1 MNNIKKYPFS
11 ELYEMSSGI
20 STTKAQAGH
29 GYPFVSFGTV
39 FNNYFLPE
47 QLPDLMDTSE
57 KEQDIYSIKEG
68 DILITRT
75 SETIDE
81 LAMSCVATKDFPKAT
96 YSGFTKRL
104 RPKTTGIAYHKYL
117 AFYLRGYLFRKAVTN
132 NAFLTLRASFNED
145 IFSFLNLYLPEY
157 QEQVKI
163 GDMLYNMERKI
174 SLNQKICSE
183 LEAMAKTLY
192 DYWFVQFDFP
202 DENGNP
208 YRTSGGEMVWN
219 EQLKREIP
227 KGWKHIEYSELVD
240 IENSSINPSSF
251 GETLMEHYS
260 IPAFDED
267 CMPAFDIAAT
277 IQSGKHKVLKESFL
291 VSKLNPQFKRIWNP
305 YCLTDN
311 AICST
316 EFMVYKPKDITLR
329 PICYAIANSDGF
341 YNHMVSK
348 AISSTGSRK
357 RIQPD
362 VSIQYSLAF
371 PLDRFI
377 VDRFCSHYS
386 PIMEKIKK
394 ARLENYELKKLRD
407 WLLPMLMNGQAT
419 VVDAEEE
426 ESGKVISY
434 MPQTVEVRQAARNF
448 GDKETDDTADLVQAY
463 LRRKQHDSKTQK
475 RN

>member
-1 MNNIKKYPFS
+1 MNNIKKYTFS

-75 SETIDE
+75 IETIDE
-81 LAMSCVATKDFPKAT
+81 LAMSCVAAKDYPKAT
-96 YSGFTKRL
+96 YSGFAKRL

-132 NAFLTLRASFNED
+132 NAFMTLRASFNED
-145 IFSFLNLYLPEY
+145 IFSFLNLYLPGY

-163 GDMLYNMERKI
+163 GDMLYNMEQKI
-174 SLNQKICSE
+174 TVNQKICSE
-183 LEAMAKTLY
+183 LEAMAKAIY

-202 DENGNP
+202 DENGKP
-208 YRTSGGEMVWN
+208 YRTSGGEMIWN
-219 EQLKREIP
+219 EQLKRKIP
-227 KGWKHIEYSELVD
+227 RGWKAIEYSELVD

-251 GETLMEHYS
+251 GETVMEHYS

-267 CMPAFDIAAT
+267 CMPAFDTADT
-277 IQSGKHKVLKESFL
+277 IQSGKYRVLKETFL
-291 VSKLNPQFKRIWNP
+291 VSKLNPQFRRIWNP

-362 VSIQYSLAF
+362 VSIKYSLAF
-371 PLDRFI
+371 PLDRFV
-377 VDRFCSHYS
+377 VDRFCSHYG

-394 ARLENYELKKLRD
+394 TKLENYELKKLHN
-407 WLLPMLMNGQAT
+407 WLLPMLMNGQAR
-419 VVDAEEE
+419 
-426 ESGKVISY
+426 
-434 MPQTVEVRQAARNF
+434 VE
-448 GDKETDDTADLVQAY
+448 
-463 LRRKQHDSKTQK
+463 
-475 RN
+475 

>member
-1 MNNIKKYPFS
+1 MKTKNLTQISNVTTGKLDANAEIPDGKFPFFTCAPTPMRINTFSFDDDVVLLAGNNAQGNFHLQRYKGKFDAYQRTYVITAKKGYDIDYIKYS
-11 ELYEMSSGI
+11 LELSL
-20 STTKAQAGH
+20 KH
-29 GYPFVSFGTV
+29 
-39 FNNYFLPE
+39 L
-47 QLPDLMDTSE
+47 
-57 KEQDIYSIKEG
+57 
-68 DILITRT
+68 
-75 SETIDE
+75 
-81 LAMSCVATKDFPKAT
+81 
-96 YSGFTKRL
+96 KRL
-104 RPKTTGIAYHKYL
+104 AQGSQTK
-117 AFYLRGYLFRKAVTN
+117 
-132 NAFLTLRASFNED
+132 FLTMQILDSFQVLDVPCEEQKTLISSVYAIDNK
-145 IFSFLNLYLPEY
+145 IRLN
-157 QEQVKI
+157 
-163 GDMLYNMERKI
+163 DR
-174 SLNQKICSE
+174 ICSE
-183 LEAMAKTLY
+183 LESMAKALY

-202 DENGNP
+202 DENGEP
-208 YRTSGGEMVWN
+208 YRTAGGEMVWN

-227 KGWKHIEYSELVD
+227 KGWSPIEYSELVD

-251 GETLMEHYS
+251 GETVMEHYS

-267 CMPAFDIAAT
+267 CMPTLDTADT
-277 IQSGKHKVLKESFL
+277 IQSGKYRVLKESFL

-329 PICYAIANSDGF
+329 PICYAIANSNGF

-407 WLLPMLMNGQAT
+407 WLLPMLMNGQAR
-419 VVDAEEE
+419 
-426 ESGKVISY
+426 
-434 MPQTVEVRQAARNF
+434 VE
-448 GDKETDDTADLVQAY
+448 
-463 LRRKQHDSKTQK
+463 
-475 RN
+475 

>member
-1 MNNIKKYPFS
+1 MNNIKKYTFS

-81 LAMSCVATKDFPKAT
+81 LAMSCVAAKDYPKAT

-132 NAFLTLRASFNED
+132 NAFMTLRASFNED
-145 IFSFLNLYLPEY
+145 IFSFLNLYLPGY
-157 QEQVKI
+157 QEQIKI
-163 GDMLYNMERKI
+163 GDMLYNMEQKI
-174 SLNQKICSE
+174 TVNQKICSE
-183 LEAMAKTLY
+183 LEAMAKAIY

-202 DENGNP
+202 DENGKP
-208 YRTSGGEMVWN
+208 YRTSGGEMIWN
-219 EQLKREIP
+219 EQLKRKIP
-227 KGWKHIEYSELVD
+227 RGWEAIEYSELVD

-251 GETLMEHYS
+251 GETVMEHYS

-267 CMPAFDIAAT
+267 CMPAFDTADT
-277 IQSGKHKVLKESFL
+277 IQSGKYRVLKETFL
-291 VSKLNPQFKRIWNP
+291 VSKLNPQFRRIWNP

-362 VSIQYSLAF
+362 VSIKYSLAF
-371 PLDRFI
+371 PLDRFV
-377 VDRFCSHYS
+377 VDRFCRHYG

-394 ARLENYELKKLRD
+394 TKLENYELKKLRD
-407 WLLPMLMNGQAT
+407 WLLPMLMNGQAR
-419 VVDAEEE
+419 
-426 ESGKVISY
+426 
-434 MPQTVEVRQAARNF
+434 VE
-448 GDKETDDTADLVQAY
+448 
-463 LRRKQHDSKTQK
+463 
-475 RN
+475 

>member
-81 LAMSCVATKDFPKAT
+81 LAMSCVATKDYPKAT

-163 GDMLYNMERKI
+163 GDMLYNIEQKI

-202 DENGNP
+202 DENGKP

-227 KGWKHIEYSELVD
+227 KGWEIKKISNICEIISGYPFQSSTYSKTGKYRLITIKNVQDSGIDLNVDNYVEALPENLPDYCLLSPGDILMSLTGNVGRVGMMYADDCLLNQRVALIKPKHSYLNVFLYFLFKSNRIK
-240 IENSSINPSSF
+240 I
-251 GETLMEHYS
+251 LMEN
-260 IPAFDED
+260 I
-267 CMPAFDIAAT
+267 
-277 IQSGKHKVLKESFL
+277 
-291 VSKLNPQFKRIWNP
+291 
-305 YCLTDN
+305 
-311 AICST
+311 
-316 EFMVYKPKDITLR
+316 
-329 PICYAIANSDGF
+329 
-341 YNHMVSK
+341 
-348 AISSTGSRK
+348 STGTSQK
-357 RIQPD
+357 NLSPVDTGDLTIPFN
-362 VSIQYSLAF
+362 SE
-371 PLDRFI
+371 I
-377 VDRFCSHYS
+377 VKMFCDKLESV
-386 PIMEKIKK
+386 ITKIVIAEKEKI
-394 ARLENYELKKLRD
+394 ELTKLRD
-407 WLLPMLMNGQAT
+407 WLLPMLMNGQAR
-419 VVDAEEE
+419 
-426 ESGKVISY
+426 
-434 MPQTVEVRQAARNF
+434 VE
-448 GDKETDDTADLVQAY
+448 
-463 LRRKQHDSKTQK
+463 
-475 RN
+475 